1 MFRSLSLSLI
11 LTVTP
16 LAVHAAAPAEA
27 TLADLPNVSF
37 PAPHRVA
44 SGRLQADDVA
54 ALQRAGIKQVI
65 DLSVDSETPR
75 FDEAAAMRAA
85 GIDYHNLPIHGA
97 ADLTRNNVVQFD
109 RLLHQAG
116 TQETLVHCA
125 SSNRV
130 GAMIALRAALIDG
143 KSSEAA
149 LAEGRRWGMKSL
161 EPVVRERLQAWS
173 GNPQHGRQEQSL
185 PASGGTTP

>member
-1 MFRSLSLSLI
+1 MYRIVPLLLFLASLPFVASAATPVQEALSG
-11 LTVTP
+11 
-16 LAVHAAAPAEA
+16 
-27 TLADLPNVSF
+27 LPHVSF

-44 SGRLQADDVA
+44 SGRLQASDIA
-54 ALQRAGIKQVI
+54 ALKAAGVAQVI
-65 DLSVDSETPR
+65 DLSVDSETPA
-75 FDEAAAMRAA
+75 FDEAAAIRQA
-85 GIDYHNLPIHGA
+85 GIGYANLPIHGA
-97 ADLTRNNVVQFD
+97 GDLTRANVIRFD
-109 RLLHQAG
+109 RLLREAG
-116 TQETLVHCA
+116 AQETLVHCA

>member
-27 TLADLPNVSF
+27 ALADLPNVSF

-130 GAMIALRAALIDG
+130 GAMIALR
-143 KSSEAA
+143 EAA